1 MTGNRLR
8 LEALEDRW
16 NLSPLD
22 LSAAVVPAPASDHL
36 LLEQVAMNYTKLE
49 IDVRGADLG
58 LAVPSAD
65 PVPAG
70 FDALLEIDGI
80 AGESGDDAQGVGGGG
95 GAGKVQMQDTHFV
108 AKASKAS
115 PKLFLACATGSHIA
129 EPSAPS
135 DLATDG
141 SVEPTI
147 AMGGYIRVKK
157 LNSGG

>member
-8 LEALEDRW
+8 LETLEDRW

-22 LSAAVVPAPASDHL
+22 LSAAGVPAPASDHL

-49 IDVRGADLG
+49 LAGADLG
-58 LAVPSAD
+58 LAAPSAD

-95 GAGKVQMQDTHFV
+95 GAGKVQMQDVHFV

-129 EPSAPS
+129 EAGAPS
-135 DLATDG
+135 DLAADTAT
-141 SVEPTI
+141 EPDAAGI
-147 AMGGYIRVKK
+147 QIPIKVKHG
-157 LNSGG
+157 L